1 MTAVKKM
8 PYRLTLAA
16 AAALAVTQLVACGDG
31 GDGNTGTGQ
40 LKFSVADAP
49 VDGAIAVVVKFTGV
63 EVKPKNG
70 SAVQFDFST
79 ARSVDLLATAGG
91 AAFLLLDGVTL
102 DAGEYESVRLKVVT
116 SRTTTDSYIDLRDG
130 SRAPLFVPSGSESG
144 LKINNGFVVPVG
156 GVRALIVDFDLS
168 RSIVKPTGQEAYTL
182 KPVLR
187 LVDESSIGL
196 IRGTVAASN
205 ITAPGCTGDANTGAG
220 NAIYIYSG
228 SVTTPDDLGG
238 SGAQPFVTA
247 PVKFDA
253 ATGTYRYTVAYL
265 PAGSYTAAF
274 TCQAMGDDPEANNTT
289 VFGTPASAPVT
300 AGATTTVNF

>member
-1 MTAVKKM
+1 MKTTFA
-8 PYRLTLAA
+8 RLALAA
-16 AAALAVTQLVACGDG
+16 AAGLLATQLVACGG
-31 GDGNTGTGQ
+31 GGSAGTGQ

-49 VDGAIAVVVKFTGV
+49 VDGATAVVVKFTGV

-70 SAVQFDFST
+70 PALQFDFS

-91 AAFLLLDGVTL
+91 TAFLLLDGVTL
-102 DAGEYESVRLKVVT
+102 EAGEYESIRLKVIT
-116 SRTTTDSYIDLRDG
+116 NRNTTDSYIELRDG

-144 LKINNGFVVPVG
+144 LKINNGFTVPVG

-187 LVDESSIGL
+187 LVDESTIGL

-205 ITAPGCTGDANTGAG
+205 ITAAGCTGDANTGAG
-220 NAIYIYSG
+220 NSVYLYSG
-228 SVTTPDDLGG
+228 SVTTPDDIGG
-238 SGAQPFVTA
+238 SGTQPFVTA

-253 ATGTYRYTVAYL
+253 ATGTYGYTIAYL

-274 TCQAMGDDPEANNTT
+274 TCQSMGDDPEVDDAT
-289 VFGTPASAPVT
+289 VFSAPAAAPVT